1 MYIYA
6 AWAELFYNRINPT
19 KSPVSG
25 ASNTSE
31 PGLMLQIGTVRKY
44 CARRWCVSAIRT
56 MAVAVFVCFRSSCNH
71 VTEVGEP

>member
-6 AWAELFYNRINPT
+6 AWAELYYNRINPT
-19 KSPVSG
+19 KCAASG

-44 CARRWCVSAIRT
+44 CAHRWCVSAVRI
-56 MAVAVFVCFRSSCNH
+56 MAVAVFVCLRSSCIH
-71 VTEVGEP
+71 VTEVGGP